1 VKKNKTDKLGR
12 ASSQLDEVF
21 GRPALLK
28 GEDRAS
34 YRELQKEISESMH
47 PENFLDA
54 LEVQEVI
61 DNIWEGRRF
70 QKMGTKLVD
79 AERRKA
85 HERLTNSRFGY
96 VSEKDEEW
104 LESIAGKPY
113 PDEMTEADVLRKVGL
128 SIELVQAHALLLA
141 AEYLGV
147 VDRLASNRV
156 SARKTSLKD
165 YARRKRLDAKEKR
178 LVAKAELQHRDLAN
192 DNRPAE
198 HRNKPHKK
206 SSS

>member
-1 VKKNKTDKLGR
+1 VKKNKTDKHGST
-12 ASSQLDEVF
+12 SSQLDDFF

-28 GEDRAS
+28 GEDRVR
-34 YRELQKEISESMH
+34 YRKLQKAISESMH

-54 LEVQEVI
+54 LEVQEVV
-61 DNIWEGRRF
+61 DKIWEGQRF

-79 AERRKA
+79 AERGKA
-85 HERLTNSRFGY
+85 LEHLTSSRFGY

-104 LESIAGKPY
+104 LESFAGKPF
-113 PDEMTEADVLRKVGL
+113 PDEMTEAEVLRKVGL
-128 SIELVQAHALLLA
+128 SMELLQAHALLLA
-141 AEYLGV
+141 AEGLAV

-156 SARKTSLKD
+156 SARKTTLKD
-165 YARRKRLDAKEKR
+165 YARRKRLDAKERR
-178 LVAKAELQHRDLAN
+178 LAAKAELQHRDLAN

-198 HRNKPHKK
+198 RQNKPPKK

>member
-1 VKKNKTDKLGR
+1 MKKNKTDQFGSR
-12 ASSQLDEVF
+12 LDEFF

-28 GEDRAS
+28 GEDRDN
-34 YRELQKEISESMH
+34 YRELQKEISKSMH
-47 PENFLDA
+47 PKNFLDA

-70 QKMGTKLVD
+70 QKMGTTLVD

-85 HERLTNSRFGY
+85 FEHLTNSRFGY
-96 VSEKDEEW
+96 VSEKDGEW
-104 LESIAGKPY
+104 LESIAGKRY
-113 PDEMTEADVLRKVGL
+113 PDEMTEKDVLRKVGL
-128 SIELVQAHALLLA
+128 SVELVQAHALLLA
-141 AEYLGV
+141 TEYLAV
-147 VDRLASNRV
+147 VDQLVSNRV

-165 YARRKRLDAKEKR
+165 YERRKQLDVKEKR
-178 LVAKAELQHRDLAN
+178 LAAKAELQHRDLAN

>member
-1 VKKNKTDKLGR
+1 VKKNKTHKLSGTL
-12 ASSQLDEVF
+12 SQLDEFF

-28 GEDRAS
+28 GEDRDN

-54 LEVQEVI
+54 LEVQEVV

-79 AERRKA
+79 AERKNA
-85 HERLTNSRFGY
+85 LEHLTNSRFGY
-96 VSEKDEEW
+96 VSEQSEAW

-113 PDEMTEADVLRKVGL
+113 PEGRTEADLLRKIGL
-128 SIELVQAHALLLA
+128 STELVQARALLLA
-141 AEYLGV
+141 AEGLAV

-165 YARRKRLDAKEKR
+165 YTRRKRLDAKEKR
-178 LVAKAELQHRDLAN
+178 LAAKAELQHRDLAN